1 MGSKK
6 NKVKQAFAPSPAP
19 NDNNNS
25 VYNTNAIDDDL
36 VDELLTAL
44 DSRDATVRRES
55 ATVLEEVQTEQAA
68 AQAAPPDKAGSK
80 SRFKARQGRKAAALA
95 GQQAPINT
103 DADAKLE
110 REAKDEE
117 RAINRICN
125 ELGLDMHEINPDG
138 HCLFSAVADQLAT
151 LNVVPPQEAHY
162 TLARRAAADYM
173 LAHPNDFVPFLPSV
187 EGEDGAGAED
197 SGTIGPREFARYCA
211 SIRDTGVWGGEPE
224 ILALSRA
231 YAIPIHV
238 VQSGQPP
245 VVVHDP
251 NGAPRTDNLKEQ
263 RAVRI
268 SYHRRMYGLGEH
280 YNSLRPKTGLQK
292 ITSPLKN
299 LLAPQ

>member
-1 MGSKK
+1 MTTPTTSWTSFSPSLIQETTKPFSESLRLYWRKYRQGSSLRLRKK
-6 NKVKQAFAPSPAP
+6 
-19 NDNNNS
+19 
-25 VYNTNAIDDDL
+25 
-36 VDELLTAL
+36 LLL
-44 DSRDATVRRES
+44 IN
-55 ATVLEEVQTEQAA
+55 QAA
-68 AQAAPPDKAGSK
+68 RIGSGQDK
-80 SRFKARQGRKAAALA
+80 KAAALA
-95 GQQAPINT
+95 DIQPPINAE
-103 DADAKLE
+103 ADAKLE

-125 ELGLDMHEINPDG
+125 ELGLEMHEINPDG

-151 LNVVPPQEAHY
+151 LNVVPSQEAHY
-162 TLARRAAADYM
+162 ILTRRAAAEYM
-173 LAHPNDFVPFLPSV
+173 LAHPQDFVPFLPSL
-187 EGEDGAGAED
+187 EGEDGSGAGD
-197 SGTIGPREFARYCA
+197 SGTIGPREYARYCA
-211 SIRDTGVWGGEPE
+211 NIRDTAVWGGEPE

-251 NGAPRTDNLKEQ
+251 SGAPTTDSLKDQ

-292 ITSPLKN
+292 ITSPLRN
-299 LLAPQ
+299 FLAPT